1 MTKIPITKDV
11 LWQGDKWLY
20 MMEQTGLWTL
30 QTTQQQ
36 PKGKKKKI
44 NFRYG
49 IELMRCIDW
58 TEGQS
63 LP

>member
-36 PKGKKKKI
+36 PKGKKKKSI
-44 NFRYG
+44 LG
-49 IELMRCIDW
+49 MA
-58 TEGQS
+58 
-63 LP
+63 